1 MDDHIV
7 PREGRC
13 EAEVGEK
20 TKQPQV
26 ELTHGANYRALHGL
40 WSKL

>member
-1 MDDHIV
+1 VDGHIV

-13 EAEVGEK
+13 EAKVGEK

-26 ELTHGANYRALHGL
+26 EFTHGANYIAFHGL
-40 WSKL
+40 WNRL